1 MTALAE
7 SHPVLRKL
15 PEEIKKSLAVDVG
28 DWKGLPVNRR
38 QRKRLQRDGFI
49 TTSMLVNPQVLLWA
63 APGKN
68 RTATATPISSSRF
81 DLQRGEGHNMLLD
94 TGVYAG
100 LMCAVMHDKLEAL
113 VGGPNCRTRSVLAL

>member
-1 MTALAE
+1 MGCSWKKQNGDGNPNQL
-7 SHPVLRKL
+7 L
-15 PEEIKKSLAVDVG
+15 EI
-28 DWKGLPVNRR
+28 
-38 QRKRLQRDGFI
+38 
-49 TTSMLVNPQVLLWA
+49 
-63 APGKN
+63 
-68 RTATATPISSSRF
+68 